1 MKTVTLLRHAKSDQ
15 GEPGQRDFDRSLNAK
30 GQRAAL
36 TMGKHWRGLGVG
48 FDAVIAS
55 PASRVRETIEHFA
68 RGFGGLPEPVWDK
81 RAYLASAVGLLDL
94 IHGTDEAHER
104 LLIVGHNS
112 GLEDLVLVLVPDR
125 TDDRLRD
132 GVEEKFPTASAA
144 ELRFDVAR
152 WADVDEESAELTR
165 FVRPRDLDP
174 ALGPDPDQG

>member
-1 MKTVTLLRHAKSDQ
+1 MKTLTLLRHAKSDQ
-15 GEPGQRDFDRSLNAK
+15 GTPGQRDYDRALNGK

-36 TMGKHWRGLGVG
+36 AMGRHWRGLGAG

-55 PASRVRETIEHFA
+55 PATRVIETIEQFA
-68 RGFGGLPEPVWDK
+68 RGFGPLPEPTLDK

-94 IHGTDEAHER
+94 IHATDDAYDR

-112 GLEDLVLVLVPDR
+112 GLEDLVLMLAPDGA
-125 TDDRLRD
+125 DDGLRD

-144 ELRFDVAR
+144 ELRFDVAH
-152 WADVDEESAELTR
+152 WADVDEARAELLR

-174 ALGPDPDQG
+174 ALGPEAD

>member
-1 MKTVTLLRHAKSDQ
+1 MKTLTLLRHAKSDQ
-15 GEPGQRDFDRSLNAK
+15 GAPGQRDYDRALNLK

-36 TMGKHWRGLGVG
+36 AMGRHWRGLGVG

-55 PASRVRETIEHFA
+55 PATRVAETIDQFA
-68 RGFGGLPEPVWDK
+68 RGFGPLPEPVWDK

-94 IHGTDEAHER
+94 IHATDDAHDR

-112 GLEDLVLVLVPDR
+112 GLEDLVLMLVPDCV
-125 TDDRLRD
+125 DGGLRN

-144 ELRFDVAR
+144 ELRFDVAH
-152 WADVDEESAELTR
+152 WAEVDEERAQLIR

-174 ALGPDPDQG
+174 ALGPEAA